1 MWLGKVRCF
10 HQMNQTYLDQ
20 PVSVPPRRTSQK
32 TCVAVPYAK
41 EYGGIEYGGLPVN
54 QSRCTA
60 DDFPN
65 VVGNSTLEDR
75 VGSIADMG

>member
-32 TCVAVPYAK
+32 TCVAVPYAN
-41 EYGGIEYGGLPVN
+41 EYGGIEYGELPVKVL
-54 QSRCTA
+54 RI
-60 DDFPN
+60 
-65 VVGNSTLEDR
+65 R
-75 VGSIADMG
+75 